1 MTQQELLCK
10 LNLLLKPSGYQFR
23 LLGSWASGKIH
34 VPKDHFT
41 FSAKIFTFQDLWEI
55 MGDYTSEKNIKTVG
69 KEKLAEFFFIV
80 MDALRTFSDDER
92 ETVIRYEFDYP
103 MFEYL
108 QEMLP
113 SLGINISKDATPV
126 IDKGSVYLSAYIGGR
141 EKTFYTIAKRRFDFH
156 GLGQEIKLIPE
167 DLIALEEPYIEETV
181 HYIKLFE
188 KCLKAYK
195 RKLIEEEVLN
205 VLAEN

>member
-41 FSAKIFTFQDLWEI
+41 FSSKIFTFKDLWEI
-55 MGDYTSEKNIKTVG
+55 MNSYTSGRNIKKVA
-69 KEKLAEFFFIV
+69 KEKLAEFPFIL
-80 MDALRTFSDDER
+80 MDALSTFSDDER
-92 ETVIRYEFDYP
+92 ETVIKYEFDYP
-103 MFEYL
+103 MFDYL
-108 QEMLP
+108 KEMLP
-113 SLGINISKDATPV
+113 DLGVKIFKDNTLV
-126 IDKGSVYLSAYIGGR
+126 VEKGSVYLNAWISGR
-141 EKTFYTIAKRRFDFH
+141 ERTFYTIAKSRFDFH
-156 GLGQEIKLIPE
+156 GLGQEIKCIPE
-167 DLIALEEPYIEETV
+167 DMLALDEPYIEETV

-188 KCLKAYK
+188 KCLKTYK